1 MTKEKEHLVNV
12 IARAR
17 NAILNAVKDN
27 TDNFFDDMKN
37 MIESEEFDVDILTKE
52 ETEKKEPRIV
62 DEFESIIEL
71 SPSEIS
77 AKKEAERLEDAQVKD
92 VNRLKFSNVFQLLE
106 EFSEDKA
113 FLEKIKSKVS
123 DNNQLMDEVESGL
136 NFLIVRKNFWRQHGT
151 NLKI

>member
-151 NLKI
+151 NVKI